1 MGLRI
6 FDRLFR
12 RREERYDDSYHGRE
26 DQYYDGPPEVEN
38 DSLLV
43 DHHFIYPPE
52 DDYEK
57 HVASMIYQIEI
68 ENNTDYPMGNLRVE
82 FNRKYKLG
90 RFGEPQIKTK
100 LLDPGDKTLI
110 KVPFEPLYQGGSEE
124 FEFEI
129 VFFDFNYKVEESIL
143 MKTEPLKV
151 VVPKF
156 RKLEMDED
164 GYRFLT
170 ADLYRWVVE
179 SDTIKI
185 PPQELFSLLTK
196 RLDKIGFSTSNEME
210 NPTLYR
216 GIRQM
221 VATDQKGRKWAVQ
234 VQVIGQGKESRCL
247 IYTFGERPLSA
258 YNLAVKLLLKIDS
271 REQIIEA
278 VK

>member
-12 RREERYDDSYHGRE
+12 RREERYDERYDERE
-26 DQYYDGPPEVEN
+26 DQYYDGPQEVEN

-43 DHHFIYPPE
+43 DHHFVYPPE
-52 DDYEK
+52 DDYDK
-57 HVASMIYQIEI
+57 HVGSMLYQIEI

-82 FNRKYKLG
+82 FNGRYKLG
-90 RFGEPQIKTK
+90 KFGQPEVTTK
-100 LLDPGDKTLI
+100 LLDPGKKTLI

-129 VFFDFNYKVEESIL
+129 IFFDFRYKVEESIL

-156 RKLEMDED
+156 QKLKMDED

-179 SDTIKI
+179 SDVVKI
-185 PPQELFSLLTK
+185 PPPDLFEQLSK
-196 RLDKIGFSTSNEME
+196 RLDKIGFSTCNEME
-210 NPTLYR
+210 NPNLYR

-221 VATDQKGRKWAVQ
+221 IATDPKGRKWAVQ
-234 VQVIGQGKESRCL
+234 VQVIGQGKESRML

-258 YNLAVKLLLKIDS
+258 YNLAVKLFLKIDS
-271 REQIIEA
+271 REDVYNAIL
-278 VK
+278 